1 MKRDQV
7 YLRHI
12 LDAINRIESYAS
24 VGRKEFMTTPHW
36 QDAIIRNF
44 EVIGEAAKCLREDFK
59 KRTSEIPWRD
69 IAGFRDVLIHEYM
82 GVDLNA
88 DWKVI
93 EKDLPGLKRVI
104 QDNLE
109 D

>member
-1 MKRDQV
+1 MTRDQV

-12 LDAINRIESYAS
+12 LGSIERIESYAS
-24 VGRKEFMTTPHW
+24 VGKEEYLKNTHW

-44 EVIGEAAKCLREDFK
+44 EVIGEASKRLSEEFK
-59 KRTSEIPWRD
+59 ERNAQVPWRS
-69 IAGFRDVLIHEYM
+69 IAGLRDVLIHDYL

-88 DWKVI
+88 VWQVI
-93 EKDLPGLKRVI
+93 ENDLPGLKKTV

-109 D
+109 

>member
-1 MKRDQV
+1 MTRDQV

-12 LDAINRIESYAS
+12 LESIERIDSYAS
-24 VGRKEFMTTPHW
+24 VGKEEYLKNTHW

-44 EVIGEAAKCLREDFK
+44 EVIGEVSKRLSEEFK
-59 KRTSEIPWRD
+59 KRNAQVPWRS
-69 IAGFRDVLIHEYM
+69 ISGLRNVLIHDYL

-88 DWKVI
+88 VWQVI
-93 EKDLPGLKRVI
+93 ENDLPGLKKTV

-109 D
+109 

>member
-1 MKRDQV
+1 MTRDQV

-12 LDAINRIESYAS
+12 LDSIERIESYAS
-24 VGRKEFMTTPHW
+24 VGKEEYLKNTHW

-44 EVIGEAAKCLREDFK
+44 EVIGEASKRLSEEFK
-59 KRTSEIPWRD
+59 ERNAQVPWRS
-69 IAGFRDVLIHEYM
+69 IAGLRDVLIHDYL

-88 DWKVI
+88 VWQVI
-93 EKDLPGLKRVI
+93 ENDLPGLKKTV

-109 D
+109 